1 MKMKKRRKTF
11 LCLAVSL
18 SMFLMA
24 GCQNTTE
31 QGALQSD
38 VSVRNSEQDTEIM
51 NWFSEE
57 KFQFDY
63 EIPKSRSY
71 LLIDQSGY
79 LPKATKKVIAMSIF
93 HEQTFQIVSKES
105 NEVVFEGHFQNTR
118 QTLQTGETLFVGD
131 FSEVTT
137 PGTYEVRTK
146 YLGTS
151 YPFEIGEDLYE
162 RPLSSLLDEL
172 EGMDYTKD
180 LRESFL
186 VLNNLMLS
194 RELHSQA
201 FSKEMNEKCLKIVR
215 KGIDVLLTYED
226 HQTGAFYEQ
235 PVTQE
240 IPEKENGEYA
250 AVFSGVVARFCY
262 LLKETDPVTATSY
275 LPYAEL
281 SYQHLMKNI
290 HHAGV
295 KPEYLFFSASEL
307 YRLTG
312 KATYQ
317 NEVLKLLQRQE
328 FETEFVQVDNLP
340 GSGSDSARKETT
352 DDVNTEEASKEA
364 MQDIE
369 EASPFFQN
377 IG

>member
-118 QTLQTGETLFVGD
+118 QTLQTGETLFCG
-131 FSEVTT
+131 
-137 PGTYEVRTK
+137 
-146 YLGTS
+146 
-151 YPFEIGEDLYE
+151 
-162 RPLSSLLDEL
+162 
-172 EGMDYTKD
+172 
-180 LRESFL
+180 
-186 VLNNLMLS
+186 
-194 RELHSQA
+194 
-201 FSKEMNEKCLKIVR
+201 
-215 KGIDVLLTYED
+215 
-226 HQTGAFYEQ
+226 
-235 PVTQE
+235 
-240 IPEKENGEYA
+240 
-250 AVFSGVVARFCY
+250 RF
-262 LLKETDPVTATSY
+262 
-275 LPYAEL
+275 
-281 SYQHLMKNI
+281 
-290 HHAGV
+290 
-295 KPEYLFFSASEL
+295 
-307 YRLTG
+307 
-312 KATYQ
+312 
-317 NEVLKLLQRQE
+317 
-328 FETEFVQVDNLP
+328 
-340 GSGSDSARKETT
+340 
-352 DDVNTEEASKEA
+352 
-364 MQDIE
+364 
-369 EASPFFQN
+369 
-377 IG
+377 